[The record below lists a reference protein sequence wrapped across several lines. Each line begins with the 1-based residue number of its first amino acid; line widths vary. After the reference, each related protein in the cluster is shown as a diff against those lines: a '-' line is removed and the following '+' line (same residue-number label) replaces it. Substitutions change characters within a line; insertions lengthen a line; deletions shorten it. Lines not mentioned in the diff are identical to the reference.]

1 MNNIILDELKLNFT
15 FTEYYS
21 SNIII
26 YRKVY
31 FSNKMKCLLYIFLYL
46 PLTTGKESFTR
57 PTLSLILLFSS
68 KRDKYCYIHFYKFF

>member
-21 SNIII
+21 PNIII

-31 FSNKMKCLLYIFLYL
+31 FSNKMKCLLHIFLCL
-46 PLTTGKESFTR
+46 PLTSGKEYFTR
-57 PTLSLILLFSS
+57 PTLSLILLFFS
-68 KRDKYCYIHFYKFF
+68 R